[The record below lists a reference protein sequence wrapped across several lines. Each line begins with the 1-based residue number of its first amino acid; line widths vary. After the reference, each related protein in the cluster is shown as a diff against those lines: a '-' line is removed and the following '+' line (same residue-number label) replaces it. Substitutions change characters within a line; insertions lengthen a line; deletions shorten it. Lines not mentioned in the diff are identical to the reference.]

1 MSKWYHPCSSSLTKH
16 TIANNR
22 NTVRLIIKQ
31 VAGNHNDKLCHHS
44 QQRKN
49 FMSFEILSVLSYL
62 KHTVEVSSFPAG
74 SVNVL
79 STVGICSIVEVCC
92 PKREFIKWVPVPEL
106 SCLFLESPVLSFAT
120 SLYGHNGGTGWM
132 GMSLW
137 QNNNCESFEDWRYL
151 HKALQTC
158 EFDQPVTW

>member
-16 TIANNR
+16 TKANNR

-62 KHTVEVSSFPAG
+62 KHTVEVSRFSCRKCKCSEHSWNLLNCR
-74 SVNVL
+74 SVL
-79 STVGICSIVEVCC
+79 PKEGI
-92 PKREFIKWVPVPEL
+92 PKMSASSRIELHHSWIIQGPWRAYHQIIFAKLLVARYWHKILQKHEFCWPGAWWHVVKSQL
-106 SCLFLESPVLSFAT
+106 L
-120 SLYGHNGGTGWM
+120 N
-132 GMSLW
+132 
-137 QNNNCESFEDWRYL
+137 
-151 HKALQTC
+151 
-158 EFDQPVTW
+158 